1 MSDFAALPA
10 EARELAVGRYRLL
23 APHLEIERTLRSVA
37 DESGLPFPHS
47 TARFERY
54 RRFGI
59 AALARKGRTDDSGR
73 WVVSSRVIK
82 AIEGLALERPP
93 LAVASIYRQS
103 NSSPLPWESR
113 SQVIRWSIGSSAS
126 CPWAF
131 QHPRT
136 KRAKHTAKVSICS
149 VAKPRSRTRSG
160 RSIMLS
166 STYCCWGRMARPR
179 GRGSRS

>member
-10 EARELAVGRYRLL
+10 EARELALGRYRLL
-23 APHLEIERTLRSVA
+23 APHLKVERTFRSVA

-59 AALARKGRTDDSGR
+59 AALARKGRTDDGGR
-73 WVVSSRVIK
+73 WIVSSRVIK

-93 LAVASIYRQS
+93 LVVASIYRQS
-103 NSSPLPWESR
+103 NSSPLPSESR

-131 QHPRT
+131 QHSRT
-136 KRAKHTAKVSICS
+136 KRAKHTAKVASWFT
-149 VAKPRSRTRSG
+149 VARRRSRTRSG
-160 RSIMLS
+160 KSIMLS

-179 GRGSRS
+179 GRG